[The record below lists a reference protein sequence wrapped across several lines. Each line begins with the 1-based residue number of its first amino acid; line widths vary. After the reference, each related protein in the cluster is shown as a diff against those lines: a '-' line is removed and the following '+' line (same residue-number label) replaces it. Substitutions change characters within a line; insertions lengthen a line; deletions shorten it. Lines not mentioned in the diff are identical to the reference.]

1 MGYPL
6 ISHSPGGSLVQPK
19 KKRRKQGDDRD
30 VPVVPTASTK
40 VRGKLVE
47 VNNILGFGDGTEE
60 EKKQLRALLS
70 TDDLGIISDYA
81 SSE

>member
-6 ISHSPGGSLVQPK
+6 ISHSPGGSAVQPK
-19 KKRRKQGDDRD
+19 KKRRKQGDD
-30 VPVVPTASTK
+30 VPVVPTAATK

-47 VNNILGFGDGTEE
+47 VNNIVGFGDGTEE